1 MAPVSL
7 EIQARCDFADG
18 KPFGTAGAY
27 EKISGAA
34 HYAVDPQSPAA
45 RTVVDIDLA
54 PRCADGLIR
63 FSGDF
68 CILRPNDPT
77 KGNGRLVFE
86 VLNRG
91 NKKLFRDLMDAR
103 IAPDGSG
110 GNDPTSEADIG
121 NAFLL
126 RQGYTLAW
134 AAWQGDIIDGDGR
147 MLLHLPDL
155 LGDAGTLNGVV
166 RSEML
171 VEDRGVAIQRLSGND
186 HTRGYPV
193 ATFDKAKA
201 RLTVRARSA
210 DEPREI
216 ATDAWDF
223 AVLDE
228 AGHLVPSA
236 LHCHLK
242 QGFEPGSLYELTYVA
257 ERPLPLGLGFL
268 AVQEFVTRITRH
280 RFDSLS
286 VPEASDGLEPR
297 LVPLAWG
304 MSQSAR
310 FLREFIY
317 RGYNRTDDGQQVFA
331 GIVAHVAGAGRI
343 QLNLRFAQPGRFPQQ
358 HKETDYPSD
367 EFPFAYVSSR
377 DPFTGQVDAI
387 MRQPDTDP
395 FVIHTQTSAEYWER
409 RGSLVHTDSEGRRLP
424 GHARVRI
431 YAFANAQHDASC
443 QFVPS
448 PTSVDA
454 HRNMLRTTA
463 LNRALLL
470 ALDGWVVRD
479 IPPPPSAVPKLEDGT
494 ADDAAAVL
502 ANLRLPAGTRL
513 PAEANRLFFKSFGP
527 EFARGRIQEPPAV
540 NRRNE
545 YRVIMPSTDDEG
557 REKAG
562 LATPEL
568 LAPLA
573 THMGWS
579 VRPERRGD
587 VGGAAVLGGVHGTTI
602 PLPPTAELRQAQAD
616 PRLSVEERYGSRE
629 NYVAAVRA
637 SAEQLVTER
646 ILLGEDAETYI
657 AESGP
662 AFSAAM
668 RGIYSIRAD
677 TSGADVDR
685 ASTGAAHDRPERP
698 DAAKGSGAG

>member
-1 MAPVSL
+1 MAPASL
-7 EIQARCDFADG
+7 DIHARHDFADG
-18 KPFGTAGAY
+18 RPFGTAGTY

-34 HYAVDPQSPAA
+34 HYAIDAESPSA
-45 RTVVDIDLA
+45 RTIVDIDLV
-54 PRCADGLIR
+54 PRGADGVIH

-68 CILRPNDPT
+68 CILRPKDPT

-126 RQGYTLAW
+126 RQGYTIAW
-134 AAWQGDIIDGDGR
+134 AAWQGDIIEGDDR

-155 LGDAGTLNGVV
+155 LGAAGTLTGVV
-166 RSEML
+166 RSEIV
-171 VEDRGVAIQRLSGND
+171 VEDTGVTVQRLSGND

-193 ATFDKAKA
+193 STFDKAKA

-210 DEPREI
+210 DKPKEI
-216 ATDAWDF
+216 PADAWDF
-223 AVLDE
+223 GMLNE
-228 AGHLVPSA
+228 AGVLVPSV
-236 LHCHLK
+236 LHCHMR
-242 QGFEPGSLYELTYVA
+242 QGFEPGSLYEVTYEA

-268 AVQEFVTRITRH
+268 AVQEFVTLLTR
-280 RFDSLS
+280 RGFDFLS
-286 VPEASDGLEPR
+286 ARELPGGLEPR
-297 LVPLAWG
+297 LIPLAWG

-317 RGYNRTDDGQQVFA
+317 RGYNRTDDGRQVFA

-358 HKETDYPSD
+358 HKEADYPSD

-377 DPFTGQVDAI
+377 DPFTAQVDAI
-387 MRQPDTDP
+387 MRHPNTDP
-395 FVIHTQTSAEYWER
+395 FVIHSQTSAEYWER
-409 RGSLVHTDSEGRRLP
+409 RGSLVHTDAKGRRLRE
-424 GHARVRI
+424 HQKVRI

-454 HRNMLRTTA
+454 PRNMLRTTA

-470 ALDGWVVRD
+470 ALDGWVTRD
-479 IPPPPSAVPKLEDGT
+479 ELPPPSAVPALEDGT
-494 ADDAAAVL
+494 AAVAAVAL
-502 ANLRLPAGTRL
+502 ANLRLPAAMRL
-513 PAEANRLFFKSFGP
+513 PAEANRLFFKCFGP
-527 EFARGRIQEPPAV
+527 EFATGRIQEPPAV
-540 NRRNE
+540 DHRKE
-545 YRVIMPSTDDEG
+545 YKVLVPTTDDDG
-557 REKAG
+557 VEKAG

-579 VRPERRGD
+579 IRPGD
-587 VGGAAVLGGVHGTTI
+587 VGDTSVLAGVHGTTI
-602 PLPPTAELRQAQAD
+602 ALPPTAALGHAAAD
-616 PRLSVEERYGSRE
+616 PRLSITERYRSRKD
-629 NYVAAVRA
+629 YVAAVRA
-637 SAEQLVTER
+637 SAERLVSER
-646 ILLGEDAETYI
+646 ILLREDAESYVVD
-657 AESGP
+657 SGP
-662 AFSAAM
+662 AFTKAM
-668 RGIYSIRAD
+668 RGVPFD
-677 TSGADVDR
+677 WPLED
-685 ASTGAAHDRPERP
+685 
-698 DAAKGSGAG
+698 